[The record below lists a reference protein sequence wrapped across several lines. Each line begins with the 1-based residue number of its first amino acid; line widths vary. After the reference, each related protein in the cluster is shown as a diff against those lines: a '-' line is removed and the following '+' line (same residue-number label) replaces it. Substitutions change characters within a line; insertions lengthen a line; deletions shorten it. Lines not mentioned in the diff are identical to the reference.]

1 MTTSLETV
9 DAPVDVGEGEQGLA
23 KGSISLSGVLF
34 VSIATMAPG
43 AGLAYAIM
51 TGSLFAGG
59 ALPLAVVGATIGCV
73 LVAVGIAQMAKHIST
88 AGGLGSF
95 VGRAFHPALGFVV
108 AFCAPMF
115 YLAAL
120 PYLMLVFGN
129 LVAAALF
136 PEGGGAY
143 KATWIVAGLACLV
156 FSGAL
161 NYFGAAFST
170 KAGVIL
176 GSLEILVLLVM
187 SVHMIVASGS
197 NNSVSVFT
205 TEHAN
210 AEGFVGMSGV
220 IAASVYGFLAFIG
233 FEAGAPLAAETKN
246 PKRNVP
252 RAIVWSAI
260 IVGVFY
266 IIGSYAASTYFGA
279 DQLYDF
285 MNFNQG
291 DGWIG
296 MAKKLWGAGW
306 IVLLLALLNSS
317 IACANGASMGGTR
330 HIWAMARAGTI
341 PKIFAKTHHR
351 WKSPVTAIYFMFG
364 IGSIAAVIGG
374 LLWGPIASLGLFGT
388 IIAVIALPVHMMAA
402 LSCPVYYWRY
412 RRSEFNVVVHLI
424 IPVLGVLFL
433 IPGFFVGAGITVF
446 DFVAPLSWPIS
457 LAAPISL
464 AVYLLAFAIMG
475 YLLVKKPEALKALSD
490 HGHTGEDAIARE
502 DLVHAHPHPHAA
514 APSVAPKA
522 ALEAS

>member
-1 MTTSLETV
+1 MTTTSEPV
-9 DAPVDVGEGEQGLA
+9 DAPIDAGEGEQRLA
-23 KGSISLSGVLF
+23 KGSITLPGVLF

-51 TGSLFAGG
+51 TGSLFSGG
-59 ALPLAVVGATIGCV
+59 ALPLAVIGATVGCV

-136 PEGGGAY
+136 PEGGTAY
-143 KATWIVAGLACLV
+143 KATWIVAGLACLL

-197 NNSVSVFT
+197 NNSATVFT
-205 TEHAN
+205 TVHAN
-210 AEGFVGMSGV
+210 AEGFGGMSGV
-220 IAASVYGFLAFIG
+220 IAGSVYGFLAFIG

-246 PKRNVP
+246 PKRNIP
-252 RAIVWSAI
+252 RAIVWSAV

-266 IIGSYAASTYFGA
+266 IIGSYAATTYFGA
-279 DQLYDF
+279 DQLFDF
-285 MNFNQG
+285 MTYNQG

-296 MAKKLWGAGW
+296 MAKRLWGAGW

-317 IACANGASMGGTR
+317 IACANGASLGGTR
-330 HIWAMARAGTI
+330 HIWAMAHAGTI
-341 PKIFAKTHHR
+341 PKIFARTHR
-351 WKSPVTAIYFMFG
+351 KWRSPVAAIYLMFG
-364 IGSIAAVIGG
+364 IGSVAAVVGG

-388 IIAVIALPVHMMAA
+388 IIAVIALPVHMLAA

-412 RRSEFNVVVHLI
+412 RRSEFKVILHLV

-433 IPGFFVGAGITVF
+433 VPGFFVGAGIEVF
-446 DFVAPLSWPIS
+446 SFVGPLSWPIN

-464 AVYLLAFAIMG
+464 AVYLVAFAIMG
-475 YLLVKKPEALKALSD
+475 YLIVKRPQALEALSD
-490 HGHTGEDAIARE
+490 HGHTGEDAISAE
-502 DLVHAHPHPHAA
+502 DLAHAHPHAHGPSVNVNAA
-514 APSVAPKA
+514 AEVG
-522 ALEAS
+522 

>member
-1 MTTSLETV
+1 MTTSLTN
-9 DAPVDVGEGEQGLA
+9 DAPLDVGEGEQRLA
-23 KGSISLSGVLF
+23 KSSISLSGVLF

-51 TGSLFAGG
+51 TGSLFSGG

-136 PEGGGAY
+136 PEGGAAY
-143 KATWIVAGLACLV
+143 KTTWIVAGLACLLL
-156 FSGAL
+156 SGAL
-161 NYFGAAFST
+161 NYFGAGFST
-170 KAGVIL
+170 KVGVIL

-187 SVHMIVASGS
+187 SVHMIIASGS

-210 AEGFVGMSGV
+210 AEGFGGMSGV

-252 RAIVWSAI
+252 RAIVWSAV

-279 DQLYDF
+279 DRLFDF
-285 MNFNQG
+285 MNFNEG

-317 IACANGASMGGTR
+317 VACANGASMGGTR

-341 PKIFAKTHHR
+341 PKIFAKTHRR
-351 WKSPVTAIYFMFG
+351 WKSPVAAIYFMFG
-364 IGSIAAVIGG
+364 VGAFAALIGG

-388 IIAVIALPVHMMAA
+388 IIAVIALPVHMLAA
-402 LSCPVYYWRY
+402 LSCPIYYWRY
-412 RRSEFNVVVHLI
+412 RRHEFNVLVHLI

-433 IPGFFVGAGITVF
+433 IPGFFVGAGIRVF
-446 DFVAPLSWPIS
+446 SFVAPLSWPIS

-464 AVYLLAFAIMG
+464 AVYLLAFAIMVH
-475 YLLVKKPEALKALSD
+475 LVIKKPEALQALSD
-490 HGHTGEDAIARE
+490 HGHTGEDAIAPE
-502 DLVHAHPHPHAA
+502 DLVHAHPHPQ
-514 APSVAPKA
+514 APSMKA
-522 ALEAS
+522 DSALEPS

>member
-1 MTTSLETV
+1 MTTSLETT
-9 DAPVDVGEGEQGLA
+9 DAPVDVGEGEEGLA
-23 KGSISLSGVLF
+23 RGSISLSGVLF

-95 VGRAFHPALGFVV
+95 VGRAFHPALGFVI

-136 PEGGGAY
+136 PDGGAAY
-143 KATWIVAGLACLV
+143 KTTWIVAGLGCLL

-176 GSLEILVLLVM
+176 GTLEILVLLGL

-197 NNSVSVFT
+197 HNSLSVFT
-205 TEHAN
+205 TAHAN
-210 AEGFVGMSGV
+210 AEGFQGMSGV

-252 RAIVWSAI
+252 RAIVWSAV
-260 IVGVFY
+260 IVGGFY
-266 IIGSYAASTYFGA
+266 ILGSYAATTYFGA
-279 DQLYDF
+279 DKLFDF

-296 MAKKLWGAGW
+296 MAKHLWGAGW
-306 IVLLLALLNSS
+306 IILLLALLNSS
-317 IACANGASMGGTR
+317 VACANGASMGGTR
-330 HIWAMARAGTI
+330 HIWAMAHAGTI
-341 PKIFAKTHHR
+341 PKIFARTHRR
-351 WKSPVTAIYFMFG
+351 WKSPVAAIYFVFG
-364 IGSIAAVIGG
+364 VGGLAALVGG
-374 LLWGPIASLGLFGT
+374 LLWGPIASLGLYGT
-388 IIAVIALPVHMMAA
+388 IIAVIALPVHMLAA
-402 LSCPVYYWRY
+402 LSCPVYYLRY

-424 IPVLGVLFL
+424 VPVLGVLFL
-433 IPGFFVGAGITVF
+433 VPGFFVGAGIEVF
-446 DFVAPLSWPIS
+446 SFVAPLSWPIN

-464 AVYLLAFAIMG
+464 GVYLLAFAIMG

-490 HGHTGEDAIARE
+490 HGHTGEDAIARQ

-514 APSVAPKA
+514 RVEPDA
-522 ALEAS
+522 ALEAG

>member
-1 MTTSLETV
+1 MTTTLDS
-9 DAPVDVGEGEQGLA
+9 DAAVDVGEGGQGLV

-51 TGSLFAGG
+51 TGSLFSGG

-95 VGRAFHPALGFVV
+95 VGRAFHPGLGFVV

-129 LVAAALF
+129 LIAAALF
-136 PEGGGAY
+136 PGGGAAY
-143 KATWIVAGLACLV
+143 TTTWIIAGLACLLL
-156 FSGAL
+156 SGAL

-170 KAGVIL
+170 RAGVIL
-176 GSLEILVLLVM
+176 GALEILILLGM
-187 SVHMIVASGS
+187 SVHRIVASGS
-197 NNSVSVFT
+197 DNTVSVFT
-205 TEHAN
+205 TAHAN
-210 AEGFVGMSGV
+210 VSGFGGMSGV
-220 IAASVYGFLAFIG
+220 IAGSVYGFLAFIG
-233 FEAGAPLAAETKN
+233 FEAGAPLAAETKD

-266 IIGSYAASTYFGA
+266 IIGSYGATVYFGP
-279 DQLYDF
+279 DQLPEF
-285 MNFNQG
+285 MSFNNG

-317 IACANGASMGGTR
+317 VACANGASMGGTR

-341 PKIFAKTHHR
+341 PAVFAKTHHR
-351 WKSPVTAIYFMFG
+351 WKSPVVAIYFMFS
-364 IGSIAAVIGG
+364 IGGVAAIVGG
-374 LLWGPIASLGLFGT
+374 LLWGPIPSLGLYGT
-388 IIAVIALPVHMMAA
+388 IIAVIALPVHMLAA

-412 RRSEFNVVVHLI
+412 RRSEFKVVLHLI

-433 IPGFFVGAGITVF
+433 VPGLFVGAGITVF
-446 DFVAPLSWPIS
+446 SFVSPLSWPIN
-457 LAAPISL
+457 LAAPIAL
-464 AVYLLAFAIMG
+464 GVYLLGFAIMA
-475 YLLVKKPEALKALSD
+475 YLLVRKPDSLRALSD
-490 HGHTGEDAIARE
+490 HSHTGEDAIATE
-502 DLVHAHPHPHAA
+502 DLARSDLHPHA
-514 APSVAPKA
+514 PSAEAKP
-522 ALEAS
+522 ALGAQLS

>member
-1 MTTSLETV
+1 MTTTSETV
-9 DAPVDVGEGEQGLA
+9 DAPIDVGDGDQALA

-73 LVAVGIAQMAKHIST
+73 LVAVGIGQMAKHIST
-88 AGGLGSF
+88 AGGLGAY

-129 LVAAALF
+129 LVAAAVF
-136 PEGGGAY
+136 PGGGTAY
-143 KATWIVAGLACLV
+143 KIMWVVAGLACLL

-176 GSLEILVLLVM
+176 GSVEILVLLVL
-187 SVHMIVASGS
+187 SVQMIVVSGG

-210 AEGFVGMSGV
+210 AEGFGGMAGV
-220 IAASVYGFLAFIG
+220 IAGSVYGFLAFIG

-252 RAIVWSAI
+252 RAIIWSAV
-260 IVGVFY
+260 IVGLFY
-266 IIGSYAASTYFGA
+266 ILGSYAASTYFGA
-279 DQLYDF
+279 DKLFDF
-285 MNFNQG
+285 MTFNQG

-296 MAKKLWGAGW
+296 MAKNLWGAGW
-306 IVLLLALLNSS
+306 IILLLALLNSS

-330 HIWAMARAGTI
+330 HIWAMAHAGTI
-341 PKIFAKTHHR
+341 PAIFAKTHR
-351 WKSPVTAIYFMFG
+351 KWKSPVTAIYFMFSVG
-364 IGSIAAVIGG
+364 AVAAVIGG
-374 LLWGPIASLGLFGT
+374 LLWGPILSLGLFGT
-388 IIAVIALPVHMMAA
+388 IIAVIALPVHMLAA

-412 RRSEFNVVVHLI
+412 RRSEFKFLVHLV

-433 IPGFFVGAGITVF
+433 IPGFFVGAGIPVF
-446 DFVAPLSWPIS
+446 SFVAPLSWPIS

-464 AVYLLAFAIMG
+464 AVYVLAFAIMA

-490 HGHTGEDAIARE
+490 HGHTGEDAIAAD
-502 DLVHAHPHPHAA
+502 DLVHAHHHPHPH
-514 APSVAPKA
+514 VAVVEPDV
-522 ALEAS
+522 ALGAG

>member
-1 MTTSLETV
+1 MTISSETV
-9 DAPVDVGEGEQGLA
+9 DAPVDVGEGDERLA
-23 KGSISLSGVLF
+23 KGSITLSGVLF

-51 TGSLFAGG
+51 TGSLFSGG
-59 ALPLAVVGATIGCV
+59 ALPLSVVGATVGCV

-129 LVAAALF
+129 LIAAALF
-136 PEGGGAY
+136 PGGGTAY
-143 KATWIVAGLACLV
+143 KTTWIVAGLACLL

-187 SVHMIVASGS
+187 SVHMIVLSGS
-197 NNSVSVFT
+197 ENSLSVFT

-210 AEGFVGMSGV
+210 AEGFGGLSGV
-220 IAASVYGFLAFIG
+220 IAGSVYGFLAFIG
-233 FEAGAPLAAETKN
+233 FEAGAPLAAETRN

-252 RAIVWSAI
+252 RAIVWSAV
-260 IVGVFY
+260 IVGLFY
-266 IIGSYAASTYFGA
+266 IIGSYAATTYFGA
-279 DQLYDF
+279 DKLFDF
-285 MNFNQG
+285 MTFNEG

-330 HIWAMARAGTI
+330 HIWAMAHAGTI
-341 PKIFAKTHHR
+341 PKIFAKTHR
-351 WKSPVTAIYFMFG
+351 KWKSPVAAIYFMFG
-364 IGSIAAVIGG
+364 VGGVAALIGG
-374 LLWGPIASLGLFGT
+374 LLWGPIPSLGLYGT
-388 IIAVIALPVHMMAA
+388 IIAVIALPVHMLAA

-412 RRSEFNVVVHLI
+412 RRSEFKVLVHLI

-433 IPGFFVGAGITVF
+433 VPGFFVGAGIPAF
-446 DFVAPLSWPIS
+446 SFVAPLSWPIN

-464 AVYLLAFAIMG
+464 AVYAFAFAIMV
-475 YLLVKKPEALKALSD
+475 YLIVKKPEALKALSD
-490 HGHTGEDAIARE
+490 HGHTGEDAIAGA
-502 DLVHAHPHPHAA
+502 DLVHAHPHLHV
-514 APSVAPKA
+514 PSVERGT
-522 ALEAS
+522 ALEAG